1 MRLDVRKTY
10 KLFIGGAFPRSESG
24 RSYELLDTKGNF
36 LANPALA
43 SRKDLRDAVVAARNA
58 AEKWASASA
67 FNRSQI
73 LYRVAE
79 VMEGRREQFAAEVM
93 AQEGLT
99 KAQALKQVDEAIDL
113 WVWYA
118 GWCDKISTI
127 YGSTNP
133 VSGSFYNFTTPEP
146 VGVVA
151 TFISGDS
158 SLTDVVNG
166 LAPALA
172 GGNVVIAIANQDF
185 PLSAITL
192 AEVIATSDVP
202 GGTVNILTGKADELA
217 PWVASHMDIDGVDGS
232 GLSAAQYEALKK
244 EGADNLKR
252 IQRFK
257 SASPQRILSF
267 MENKTVWH
275 PIGIQIFTDTVS
287 YPLREKV

>member
-1 MRLDVRKTY
+1 MRIDVRKTY
-10 KLFIGGAFPRSESG
+10 KLFIGGQFPRSESG
-24 RSYELLDTKGNF
+24 RSYELLDAKGNF

-58 AEKWASASA
+58 AEKWSSATA

-93 AQEGLT
+93 AQEGVT
-99 KAQALKQVDEAIDL
+99 RAQALKQVDQAIDL

-133 VSGSFYNFTTPEP
+133 VSGSFYNFTTPEA

-151 TFISGDS
+151 IFIADQS
-158 SLTDVVNG
+158 SLLDIVHG
-166 LAPALA
+166 LAPVLA
-172 GGNVVIAIANQDF
+172 GGNVAIAIANEDY

-202 GGTVNILTGKADELA
+202 AGAVNILTGRSEELA

-232 GLSAAQYEALKK
+232 GLEASKYEALKRD
-244 EGADNLKR
+244 GADNLKR
-252 IQRFK
+252 IYRFD
-257 SASPQRILSF
+257 SAGSPQRVISF

-275 PIGIQIFTDTVS
+275 PIGI
-287 YPLREKV
+287 